1 MKRAIICII
10 ATVFLL
16 SGCSFQ
22 QPEATNQPQ
31 ETVADIFT
39 TPPTAPEDATA
50 AATESGGEAVPTTP
64 GLPERDLPIRQ
75 GLGFVDQEMTY
86 TGGEIHVPLE
96 ISTQGYANIG
106 LGIRLFVDGQP
117 QPYKTT
123 FDDTVRYMHAFY
135 QDDMVQTY
143 DLIFT
148 PVTGKAGETV
158 EVHAMS
164 INDPTFFF
172 GDGLNGF
179 RHTHGSLKVS
189 SLLTFE
195 QTPPEQ
201 DLPEVEEIL
210 MNWSSTTREAT
221 DQEVG
226 GWTDEQLEGEIAY
239 RFLVNGD
246 EATGGYFGFS
256 AEDTLK
262 LHYEVWGSPFVNYSF
277 VIYADNQPV
286 SILPENRMD
295 VEIKNG
301 QVTVIDAE
309 LSLADFDGSRVINAA
324 LVPRNQKLCGVETDI
339 RLLETGTFYIS
350 DAASYEDLL
359 AGNQ

>member
-10 ATVFLL
+10 VTVFLL
-16 SGCSFQ
+16 SGCSVQ
-22 QPEATNQPQ
+22 QPEVTDRPQ

-39 TPPTAPEDATA
+39 TPPTDPEDTTA
-50 AATESGGEAVPTTP
+50 SATEPGAESEPTLP

-75 GLGFVDQEMTY
+75 GLGFADSEMTY
-86 TGGEIHVPLE
+86 TGGEMHVPLN
-96 ISTQGYANIG
+96 ISTQGYSNIG

-117 QPYKTT
+117 QPYKTA
-123 FDDTVRYMHAFY
+123 FDDTVRYMHTFY
-135 QDDMVQTY
+135 QGDMEQTY

-148 PVTGKAGETV
+148 PVAGKAGETV
-158 EVHAMS
+158 EVHALS
-164 INDPTFFF
+164 ISDPTFFF
-172 GDGLNGF
+172 GDGINGF
-179 RHTHGSLKVS
+179 RHTNGSIKHYA
-189 SLLTFE
+189 LLTFE

-201 DLPEVEEIL
+201 ELPEVEEIL
-210 MNWSSTTREAT
+210 MNWSCTAREAT

-226 GWTDEQLEGEIAY
+226 EWTAEQLEQEIAY
-239 RFLVNGD
+239 SISVNGD
-246 EATGGYFGFS
+246 ENTEVYFGFS
-256 AEDTLK
+256 TEDTLK

-286 SILPENRMD
+286 SVLPENRMD

-309 LSLADFDGSRVINAA
+309 LSLANFDGSSVINAA

-339 RLLETGTFYIS
+339 WLLETDTFYIS
-350 DAASYEDLL
+350 GAASYEDLL